1 MANGVT
7 NTQLMELSTKLLNAI
22 HEQDSKLTE
31 SMNEVKSEL
40 INTISKMQ
48 ISLTEFNSYR
58 KSDYIKL
65 MALDKDIN
73 GNGNKGIKYQ
83 NDTMWDKYLDH
94 KDVAKEVKIAI
105 ILNVVT
111 GLGLLAN
118 VFLG

>member
-1 MANGVT
+1 MAGVT
-7 NTQLMELSTKLLNAI
+7 NAQLLELSTKLLNAI

-31 SMNEVKSEL
+31 SINGIKSDLNGTINEVQVCLKEIKTFRKNDYDKIIEL
-40 INTISKMQ
+40 N
-48 ISLTEFNSYR
+48 
-58 KSDYIKL
+58 
-65 MALDKDIN
+65 KDIN

>member
-1 MANGVT
+1 MTGVT
-7 NTQLMELSTKLLNAI
+7 NRELMELSTKLLNAI

-31 SMNEVKSEL
+31 SMNVIKSEL
-40 INTISKMQ
+40 IDTISKMQ
-48 ISLTEFNSYR
+48 LSIAEFNSYR
-58 KSDYIKL
+58 KSDYNKL
-65 MALDKDIN
+65 IDLNRDIN